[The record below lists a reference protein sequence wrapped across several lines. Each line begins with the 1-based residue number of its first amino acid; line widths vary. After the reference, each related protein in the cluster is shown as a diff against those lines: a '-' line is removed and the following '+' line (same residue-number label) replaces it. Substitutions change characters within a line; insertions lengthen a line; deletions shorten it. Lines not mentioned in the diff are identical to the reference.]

1 MRTYSDP
8 DATAL
13 SMLDY
18 TIPSDYALSS
28 DCTGAPAWSS
38 SPLGDPAVDDD
49 EFFNLV
55 DGYGPEEWG
64 LKPRPFRTGIAIAAA
79 VLGALGVGA
88 SLGIAIRDFAGSPP
102 PTPALAIPRAA
113 AVVAPATPPAGSPT
127 ASAPAPAPNVSPVL
141 NATPIPVIAA
151 PKATAVTN
159 RVVTASGND
168 ASVTDPGSASAATSA
183 PDVAAPPPAAPQR
196 SVTITIPR
204 PPLPPILPL
213 AKLLP
218 PPPPVTIQIPLPVP
232 AKVPSPQPCKPQP
245 FCN

>member
-88 SLGIAIRDFAGSPP
+88 SLGIAIRDFAGPP
-102 PTPALAIPRAA
+102 PATPALVVP
-113 AVVAPATPPAGSPT
+113 AVAAPAAPQAGSPT
-127 ASAPAPAPNVSPVL
+127 PVAPAPTGLPVH
-141 NATPIPVIAA
+141 TAA
-151 PKATAVTN
+151 PVAAAARPNRALPTN
-159 RVVTASGND
+159 RVVIPSGSGVPAN
-168 ASVTDPGSASAATSA
+168 APVSA
-183 PDVAAPPPAAPQR
+183 PDAGPADGGTPVDAAPPPAAPLPHP
-196 SVTITIPR
+196 SLVINIP
-204 PPLPPILPL
+204 PPPAPPFVPP
-213 AKLLP
+213 KLLP
-218 PPPPVTIQIPLPVP
+218 PPPPVSIQIPLPAP
-232 AKVPSPQPCKPQP
+232 IKLPFQQP
-245 FCN
+245 